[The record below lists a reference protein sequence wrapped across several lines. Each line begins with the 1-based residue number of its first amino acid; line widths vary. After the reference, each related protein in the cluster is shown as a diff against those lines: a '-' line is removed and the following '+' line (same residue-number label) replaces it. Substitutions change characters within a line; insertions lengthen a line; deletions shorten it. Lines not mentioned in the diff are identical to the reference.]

1 MPIPRGLVLAAV
13 VLAVVAFAA
22 TVGLRPPIQPTSTA
36 YAPGVRG
43 FIAILTFALVVLWP
57 SWRLLVEREV
67 WTRGRTLLDAVTL
80 CVAFQ
85 AAYWPLHLVTGWP
98 IGRALAIDATVT
110 GWTLTAGAAVALGSA
125 RHPALTAV
133 AWAGAC
139 LAGVAL
145 DALGVWPAAASAL
158 GPFVPL
164 LWLTA
169 AESAAGAPLDPAVAA
184 WPWTAAALG
193 WCLVAAGSGP
203 KGLPGGRDSANL
215 R

>member
-13 VLAVVAFAA
+13 VLAVAAFAA

-43 FIAILTFALVVLWP
+43 FIAILAFALVVLWP
-57 SWRLLVEREV
+57 SWRLLVERET
-67 WTRGRTLLDAVTL
+67 WTRGRALLDAVTL

-98 IGRALAIDATVT
+98 IGRAIAIDATIT
-110 GWTLTAGAAVALGSA
+110 GWTMAAGATVALGSA
-125 RHPALTAV
+125 RRPAGTAI

-139 LAGVAL
+139 VSGVAL
-145 DALGVWPAAASAL
+145 DALGAWPGAASAL

-164 LWLTA
+164 LWLTGP
-169 AESAAGAPLDPAVAA
+169 ESASGAFVDPAIAA

-193 WCLVAAGSGP
+193 WAAVAAFHGP
-203 KGLPGGRDSANL
+203 KGLPGARDSANL
-215 R
+215 P